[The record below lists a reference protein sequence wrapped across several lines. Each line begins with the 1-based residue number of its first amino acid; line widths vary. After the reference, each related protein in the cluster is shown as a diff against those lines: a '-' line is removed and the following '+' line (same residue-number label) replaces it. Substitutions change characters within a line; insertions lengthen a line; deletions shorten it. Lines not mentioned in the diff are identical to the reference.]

1 MRVLFLSSEL
11 PYPADSGATIK
22 TASILEYLR
31 RCHDVHV
38 LCFQRR
44 ALTQEQARWCAESGS
59 AETVSLN
66 RGRTPL
72 NLVRSYLRGI
82 PVSIERNRSERM
94 AALVSQRLSD
104 ESYDAVFV
112 DGWLMA
118 QYLPRGFG
126 GLTVLHE
133 HNAEHMMWRRQAE
146 REGNPLLRALIRLEY
161 RRVRSYEASILSR
174 FDAVFAVS
182 NADRQA
188 LIELG
193 AEPERLRVLPNLP
206 DPALLERPA
215 LSFAA
220 VELVILYF
228 GTLSWPPNIEGLQ
241 HFLSS
246 VFPLLRQRVP
256 VARFVVAGKGA
267 PAWLERLARRTT
279 GVEFV
284 GPVEEAEPLYRQARV
299 FIEASRSGGGTRLK
313 VLNALARGL
322 PVVASP
328 EGAEGLELVAGEHLL
343 IASGAESTAE
353 AIRRLLS
360 EDGLWQTLSEN
371 GRALV
376 RSHYLAE
383 AAYGPLDEV
392 LSGAGARA

>member
-1 MRVLFLSSEL
+1 MRILFLTPEL

-31 RCHDVHV
+31 PRHDVRV

-44 ALTQEQARWCAESGS
+44 ALTQEQARWCAEISS

-72 NLVRSYLRGI
+72 NLVHSYLRGI
-82 PVSIERNRSERM
+82 PLSIERNRSERM
-94 AALVSQRLSD
+94 AALVSQRLRD
-104 ESYDAVFV
+104 DSYDAVFV

-133 HNAEHMMWRRQAE
+133 HNAEHVMWRRQAE
-146 REGNPLLRALIRLEY
+146 REGNPLLSALIRLEY

-174 FDAVFAVS
+174 FDIVFAVS
-182 NADRQA
+182 DADRQA

-206 DPALLERPA
+206 DPTLLERPA

-220 VELVILYF
+220 AGSVILYF
-228 GTLSWPPNIEGLQ
+228 GTLSWPPNVEGLQ
-241 HFLSS
+241 NFLSS

-256 VARFVVAGKGA
+256 EARFVVAGKGA
-267 PAWLERLARRTT
+267 PAWLERLARRTA

-284 GPVEEAEPLYRQARV
+284 GPVEDAEPLYRRARV

-343 IASGAESTAE
+343 IASDAESTAE
-353 AIRRLLS
+353 AVRRLLS
-360 EDGLWQTLSEN
+360 EDGLWRTLSEN

-392 LSGAGARA
+392 LSGAGAKA